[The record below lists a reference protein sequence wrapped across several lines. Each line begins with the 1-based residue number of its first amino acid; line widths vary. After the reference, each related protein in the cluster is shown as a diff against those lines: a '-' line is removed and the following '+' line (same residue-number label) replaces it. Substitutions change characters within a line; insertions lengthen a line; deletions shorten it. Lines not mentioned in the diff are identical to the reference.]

1 MESLSEN
8 YLLRQHLQAWV
19 QAVKKIGKTGTGK
32 RALKFRKEAQHQ
44 MEKCKDSVPCWVMPL
59 YKVAETIK
67 PEKEMYDYVI
77 IDEASQLGAD
87 AIFLLYI
94 SKNIIIVGDD
104 KQTSPE
110 YVGVDANTMT
120 PHINRHL
127 QNIPFANYY
136 GTEFSFFDHAR
147 RFCNG
152 VTVLRE
158 HFRCMPEI
166 IEFCNKLFYAP
177 DGKGLYPLKQ
187 YSENRLEPL
196 KHEYCQSGYVDG
208 TYQNITNRVEAE
220 AIANKIAELVL
231 DENYKGKSFGVIG
244 LQGNKQ
250 ATIIESLV
258 IKKIGEVEFKKRK
271 IVCGTSAS
279 FQGDER
285 DIMFLSLITA
295 HNHNRTA
302 LTKPEDER
310 RFNVAVSRAKEQ
322 VWLFHSVQ
330 LDDLSNT
337 NDLRYKLLDHFLNYK
352 PQPVPPK
359 KTFERTFGT
368 QPDPFESWFEV
379 DVYNDIVTNN
389 YSVIPQYEV
398 AKGRYRIDLVALL
411 SNGVKIAI
419 ECDGDKFHG
428 AEQFQNDLM
437 RQRVLERCGW
447 QFVRIRGAEYYS
459 NRKKALEPLWKKLR
473 ENDIQKEETP
483 VENNHSQNGQEII
496 IEEAVKETIQQ
507 QVQRPVSA
515 PRQKVETQYLFRT
528 ESQTKMTFENAEQ
541 TDNKM
546 KASTNLF
553 SFPEILVFTSNH
565 NVYKVQNRGLTN
577 LSQLNS
583 EIEFEAGEMPIYF
596 TGTKNYSGFLIVG
609 FQNGK
614 AGKISMAAFT
624 GNRKRLQNAYN
635 DEAKL
640 IFIEHIEQDIDL
652 VALSSINKVVLFNT
666 SQINPVDSRA
676 TKGVQV
682 MKQKDGSYMTK
693 LKKLNQV
700 KLQDLEYYR
709 KDESLNV
716 VGYYLKQGDEI

>member
-1 MESLSEN
+1 M
-8 YLLRQHLQAWV
+8 
-19 QAVKKIGKTGTGK
+19 
-32 RALKFRKEAQHQ
+32 
-44 MEKCKDSVPCWVMPL
+44 
-59 YKVAETIK
+59 
-67 PEKEMYDYVI
+67 
-77 IDEASQLGAD
+77 
-87 AIFLLYI
+87 
-94 SKNIIIVGDD
+94 D

-152 VTVLRE
+152 LTVLRE

-166 IEFCNKLFYAP
+166 IEFCNKHFYAP

-196 KHEYCQSGYVDG
+196 KHLYCQGGYVEG
-208 TYQNITNRVEAE
+208 TYQNIINRVEAE
-220 AIANKIAELVL
+220 AIAAKLGELVG
-231 DENYKGKSFGVIG
+231 DEKYKGKSFGVIG

-250 ATIIESLV
+250 ATIIESLI
-258 IKKIGEVEFKKRK
+258 IKKIGEVEYKKRN

-322 VWLFHSVQ
+322 AWLFHSV
-330 LDDLSNT
+330 LPDDLSNR
-337 NDLRYKLLDHFLNYK
+337 NDLRWKLLDHFLNYRPQTISK
-352 PQPVPPK
+352 PKP
-359 KTFERTFGT
+359 FERTLGT
-368 QPDPFESWFEV
+368 QPEPFESWFEV

-389 YSVIPQYEV
+389 YYVIPQYEV
-398 AKGRYRIDLVALL
+398 AKGRYRIDLVVLL
-411 SNGVKIAI
+411 SNGIKIAV

-428 AEQFQNDLM
+428 AEQFHNDLM

-473 ENDIQKEETP
+473 ENDIQKEEPLITNTQSKN
-483 VENNHSQNGQEII
+483 EQDDNIDEIF
-496 IEEAVKETIQQ
+496 ETIQNS
-507 QVQRPVSA
+507 VRKPDAKSNRDFEE
-515 PRQKVETQYLFRT
+515 PDLLKT
-528 ESQTKMTFENAEQ
+528 ESQTSINFESTEEP
-541 TDNKM
+541 DNRK
-546 KASTNLF
+546 KASSNLF

-565 NVYKVQNRGLTN
+565 NVYKVPNHGITN
-577 LSQLNS
+577 FSQLTS
-583 EIEFEAGEMPIYF
+583 GIEFEMGEKPIYF
-596 TGTKNYSGFLIVG
+596 TGTINYSGYLIVG

-614 AGKISMAAFT
+614 AGKISMT
-624 GNRKRLQNAYN
+624 SYQTEHNRKKLKNAFN
-635 DEAKL
+635 DESGL
-640 IFIEHIEQDIDL
+640 IFIEHIENDIDL
-652 VALSSINKVVLFNT
+652 VAVSSINKVALFNT
-666 SQINPVDSRA
+666 SKINPVESRT
-676 TKGVQV
+676 TKGVQIL
-682 MKQKDGSYMTK
+682 KQKDGSYMTK
-693 LKKLNQV
+693 LKKLSHV
-700 KLQDLEYYR
+700 KLQNPEYYR

-716 VGYYLKQGDEI
+716 VGYYLKKGDEI

>member
-1 MESLSEN
+1 
-8 YLLRQHLQAWV
+8 
-19 QAVKKIGKTGTGK
+19 
-32 RALKFRKEAQHQ
+32 
-44 MEKCKDSVPCWVMPL
+44 
-59 YKVAETIK
+59 
-67 PEKEMYDYVI
+67 
-77 IDEASQLGAD
+77 
-87 AIFLLYI
+87 
-94 SKNIIIVGDD
+94 
-104 KQTSPE
+104 
-110 YVGVDANTMT
+110 
-120 PHINRHL
+120 
-127 QNIPFANYY
+127 
-136 GTEFSFFDHAR
+136 
-147 RFCNG
+147 
-152 VTVLRE
+152 
-158 HFRCMPEI
+158 MPEI

-187 YSENRLEPL
+187 YSENRLTPL
-196 KHEYCQSGYVDG
+196 NHEYCQSGYVDG

-220 AIANKIAELVL
+220 AIANKIAELVN

-352 PQPVPPK
+352 PQPVPPLK
-359 KTFERTFGT
+359 PFDRTFGT

-473 ENDIQKEETP
+473 ENDIRKEEPP
-483 VENNHSQNGQEII
+483 VTFNHSQNGQEVIV
-496 IEEAVKETIQQ
+496 EEEVKENIQQ
-507 QVQRPVSA
+507 QVQRPVSVT
-515 PRQKVETQYLFRT
+515 RQKVETQDLFRT
-528 ESQTKMTFENAEQ
+528 ESQTKITFENAEQ
-541 TDNKM
+541 TDSKM
-546 KASTNLF
+546 KASSNLF

-577 LSQLNS
+577 ISQLNS
-583 EIEFEAGEMPIYF
+583 EIEFEAGEKPIYF

-609 FQNGK
+609 FLNGK
-614 AGKISMAAFT
+614 VAKISMAAYT
-624 GNRKRLQNAYN
+624 GNRRRLQNAYN
-635 DEAKL
+635 FEAKL

-700 KLQDLEYYR
+700 KLQDPEYYR